1 MRYYLNGSLHEEG
14 TAAITPDDRGLT
26 LGDGAFET
34 IAVRGGQAMRL
45 DWHLE
50 RLAHALS
57 VLAFPAR
64 PGHED
69 LEAAVT
75 AAVQGNALDA
85 GVVRLTVTRG
95 PGARGLR
102 LPAETRPN
110 VLATASEGLP
120 PMHPI
125 RLLVSQR
132 VRRNEQSPLSGI
144 KSISY
149 LDNVLARIEAEAAGA
164 DEALLLNTQGRVA
177 EAATA
182 NVFAVIGGAVVTP
195 PVGEGCLPGI
205 ARRALMEPLA
215 VEERRLQQDDLLAAN
230 EVFLT
235 SSLGARSVSTID
247 SRPIGQKTEVAV
259 AGKAQAILCE
269 TEAG

>member
-1 MRYYLNGSLHEEG
+1 MRYYLNGSLYDWG
-14 TAAITPDDRGLT
+14 TAAVTPDDRGLT

-34 IAVRGGQAMRL
+34 IAVRGRRPVRL

-50 RLAHALS
+50 RLTHALS
-57 VLAFPAR
+57 VLAFSPR
-64 PGHED
+64 PRNAE
-69 LEAAVT
+69 LEAAV
-75 AAVQGNALDA
+75 AATVEGNALNA

-102 LPAETRPN
+102 LPAETQPT
-110 VLATASEGLP
+110 VMATANAGLP
-120 PMHPI
+120 PMHPVD
-125 RLLVSQR
+125 LLVSRR

-164 DEALLLNTQGRVA
+164 DEALLLNTQGHVA

-182 NVFAVIGGAVVTP
+182 NVFAVIDGAVITP
-195 PVGEGCLPGI
+195 PVAEGCLPGI
-205 ARRALMEPLA
+205 ARRALMAPLA
-215 VEERRLQQDDLLAAN
+215 VEERRLQRDDLLAAD

-247 SRPIGQKTEVAV
+247 GRPIGRETKPAV
-259 AGKAQAILCE
+259 AGKAQTILCE
-269 TEAG
+269 TEA